1 METTKLTL
9 EDLKDCIE
17 IVLSG
22 GEVELFLPEK
32 EGGDIFRRVELR
44 DYAETLLQGVV
55 PVIYEKRVPRVM
67 PGKTKETVKKE
78 LEQVKK
84 EMAQKAPGKSK
95 KEPEQ
100 PVDRGKII
108 ALAKAGWSDLK
119 IAKEMNLPV
128 EEIRRQQEA
137 VNA

>member
-9 EDLKDCIE
+9 EDLKECIE

-32 EGGDIFRRVELR
+32 EGGDIFRRVQLR
-44 DYAETLLQGVV
+44 DYAETMLQGVV
-55 PVIYEKRVPRVM
+55 PVIYEKYVPRVM
-67 PGKTKETVKKE
+67 PGKAKEKKE

-84 EMAQKAPGKSK
+84 EMSQKAPGKSK
-95 KEPEQ
+95 KEPEK

-119 IAKEMNLPV
+119 IAKEMDLPV
-128 EEIRRQQEA
+128 EEIRRQQEV